1 MSFKLTDEE
10 KNLFIQNGLDLD
22 GVLGGLCFSDRSEAE
37 VDFELREMID
47 SLKGVTPTSAS
58 DAENISKWQQK
69 GTIGAYEFAK
79 MNTFVDKD
87 GVEKWQP
94 KNTDVNESVQS
105 VNANNKYADT
115 PFEKFGNAWKNAGE
129 KAKLDKMFKPVEELA
144 NKADRF
150 AANAAKNWTYRQ
162 ILAGQHDVTGR
173 DGKIGFWEAMGKNY
187 STATVLPFVGG
198 YLEGAQKEWITEIA
212 EKIDNDTPLTWQEE
226 LIYETLVNKVKEERT
241 RGYSIMGGIGDSLL
255 PSLIRFGGE
264 MALAGGVL
272 KGVGLMNKAAKAN
285 GIRGKFVE
293 GLKDMGKLGAAG
305 VVLNPSEIYSAYQ
318 ARDFENKMRLTPE
331 GEMLFAQSQE
341 APATTLIKSLA
352 DVALSFACEGSGKS
366 LSALG
371 QGAGKVG
378 GYVVAKLSDPVNQY
392 LAKNKNLR
400 NVIETVYPKIL
411 DMAQKAKKI
420 GDGVNAKT
428 AFLADKV
435 RFDGFLEEIGEEKL
449 EDFLSTALGLQKENP
464 TFDDLLQSLGG
475 SPDEWAILCGT
486 VALQGGAL
494 SLTSRVL
501 QKHLGNVG
509 MTDAEIEEVVN
520 TLSETEKKSLV
531 KNMLDKGIID
541 ANTAEKIQSSEF
553 WEDAKQKLHK
563 EFLAQGSDEQKAKLA
578 AELFSFMGA
587 FKAEYGGVSD
597 EEAFAE
603 LGTVKTEEYRNKEIS
618 DAVAERA
625 RTKREF
631 AENFKNANYLADFLD
646 AENISQSE
654 YENLS
659 DEEKR
664 DFALAKAM
672 EIYDAEHQGLKN
684 ERLPQDNE
692 QTVLTGRVEYN
703 EEQEN
708 QAPQKPLTEAQVDN
722 LARELAEFD
731 ESGETIGAFLSV
743 LEDDINTDNI
753 EILKNAIQGI
763 SSGADLI
770 NFINSK
776 TQNKVYNQSA
786 MYKSPLDNF
795 NDFYNQVFEKEAVSK
810 QNKSKVEK
818 SYFEY
823 KNNQVY
829 LRIKHDA
836 INHGDKKHR
845 LSAEEWKNVLE
856 NILNIENA
864 AISNKQYSND
874 NVALIKV
881 ATPNGKY
888 GVSIQFANGTNQ
900 ISTIFKSTDKGIDS
914 WIKKGS
920 ANSSTSEPLTSRD
933 NSHTVAV
940 VGQNPNDIIAY
951 IKEQL
956 NPSRQD
962 VYRTQNI
969 QDNFGQ
975 SVEELQEMFSED
987 IKNILAENEINS
999 DEFEIEDVRL
1009 YGSYTTGKNKDTS
1022 DLDVIVQYKGSMKED
1037 TAFNL
1042 LNDAKLTITDV
1053 NGIERKIDINP
1064 INSRLS
1070 GSIDEH
1076 IERMQEIDGAY
1087 FQSAVTA
1094 GAETSAEISDAQKEW
1109 QEKGPDSKYFKKW
1122 FGDSKVVDENGK
1134 PLVVYHGSLWNFEQF
1149 EKSDEFD
1156 FSFSPKFAYEYA
1168 AQKSFEQALDLSPVL
1183 YSVYLKA
1190 ENPFDFR
1197 DEKSVNELLKKIGD
1211 KEINFWGNKYSHEQF
1226 KDLIM
1231 GLSYENTVK
1240 NQEVFDKAE
1249 VGMAYSRYNEDVEE
1263 KMSSVADAKIVYK
1276 NKDYFVALD
1285 EIDEPRRSPFSSEPA
1300 GRVDR
1305 DDVYKQVE
1313 KLAKDIDFADEY
1325 IKKITLNTNL
1335 VKTTYEVGKGYVDEY
1350 TPYELTVRL
1359 RKVDN
1364 PKIAKKSAGY
1374 DNWSFFETTKIGDT
1388 YFLDFLKENG
1398 YDSYYKQEKEQLNIS
1413 VFNPEQIK
1421 SVDNRGTFDE
1431 GNANIYYQPAYHGSP
1446 AKFDKFDHDYIGS
1459 GEGAQVHGYGTY
1471 VAESKHIA
1479 DERYR
1484 KRLTNDDFNNEKY
1497 YYDNQ
1502 LIDDRNKKAILAT
1515 IVENGKDKVIS
1526 VREKSLEKYK
1536 YSDEE
1541 YQQKKEELAWV
1552 KTLDENKIEKKT
1564 DRGQLYE
1571 VEIPEDEE
1579 MLDEDLPFS
1588 EQPQKVQEAIKQI
1601 CEDYVDNN
1609 KLVDLNVI
1617 AYTNNTLEKYKNNLA
1632 YKEGRNIYGIIS
1644 EAFGGDKQASLLLN
1658 KYGIKGIKYNGQ
1670 TDGQCYVIF
1679 NPENIDITRTFY
1691 QEGISP
1697 KTSQKAKEVVNALKK
1712 IADGSE
1718 EETVEDLRNDLE
1730 QYGGTNDVTFVFGN
1744 DKKGIKHIA
1753 QKHGSKTLLKVFDT
1767 VVDGKVL
1774 RYVPNKK
1781 TVVLSKGDYEAV
1793 LSLDENGNK
1802 KTWLLS
1808 GWNTKEKSSDVS
1820 SEVSTQSTSTQ
1831 IKPTFSRQ
1839 DLGAEL
1845 NNSITNSDGD
1855 FNPKQSQKR
1864 TGYVFQEPAQ
1874 PNLFVENAAQNHN
1887 KGFVGIDLKGNRGLT
1902 DINRNLILIGTTGD
1916 ITTVLHESAHYFLNM
1931 LEELERVPD
1940 HSPKVDDVLFAIRK
1954 TLKNDGTPF
1963 TRSQHEK
1970 FAKGFEHYIYTGNAR
1985 SNIFKEIY
1993 EDIKNLLKN
2002 IYEFVQKG
2010 QYFTTGEGALTEEE
2024 MKNFNNV
2031 FDEIFKLENKT
2042 VKERVFAK
2050 VLALDEKE
2058 EEIRNKQEQELA
2070 EIWEIHNQTKEK
2082 LRQAKAASEDEKSI
2096 QDIRQDAIKY
2106 ADKKEN
2112 AKWKEYN
2119 EDRKNVAYS
2128 ILSAATD
2135 MSVAEIKRKLHSRYK
2150 KTREDI
2156 ELKLREVGDKLAA
2169 SGLFEDVKVKEYFGS
2184 IDFSEVGASQQLVN
2198 MARDAIE
2205 NDVNL
2210 DSPLNQDIN
2219 RVLNQFEYLK
2229 KKAEKTKGHQNA
2241 LILEA
2246 MFDML
2251 SDVTNMSSMPS
2262 MFVED
2267 LGKTVM
2273 SFAEKNEETLDRRT
2287 KRAGNEDVFRRY
2299 ILKKLKDVKL
2309 YSKED
2314 KRAVRLSTAHAL
2326 YAQVATATNASTTE
2340 RLLRKIN
2347 NAMIEDIEMR
2357 KKSIIAKEIARQLRV
2372 NSKIVTTKT
2381 RVQRGLYDWKT
2392 NSVWQALAE
2401 INKMNRSEL
2410 EANLDKLLTPAAR
2423 ALVNVEDG
2431 MHEQNV
2437 SDNDNKAVDF
2447 SFENKLKKKFITYKL
2462 SKNLSD
2468 VDSAL
2473 MLDLLSDIIE
2483 FKNVA
2488 RTAKSEKEQ
2497 TERLQ
2502 KYELKNDL
2510 AERILNAPKAV
2521 KFLIKHWLGRS
2532 RSLQNWDTFLRV
2544 CFGEDAVEK
2553 YSILD
2558 EETEKVRYE
2567 HRILAEFWSKTAAIY
2582 GKKRTWALKRWLF
2595 DPNGFADLQKLF
2607 REYGSADNTWYV
2619 TETLYNRLTKEAESM
2634 EIALNKAQIITMY
2647 AWSQNGLLHKRL
2659 INQFGEGTLN
2669 VLFGKLSEEDKKF
2682 AWLLIDTCSSL
2693 RGDINE
2699 VMTRSQGLAM
2709 VPEENYF
2716 PSIVK
2721 RQGDAIQTAGIINSR
2736 VGNPSATHLR
2746 SRSEYI
2752 AMRPISPIAIVSSH
2766 VDKMSAYVCVSE
2778 KAAFVSEIFGAPR
2791 LATAFENAF
2800 DEQMKDFKGK
2810 EKPTKEKTTD
2820 GKKLY
2825 EMLAAQLAASTY
2837 FKYTQAVKTMDDGA
2851 RKLVNNFLTQA
2862 IALKPKIALSQVL
2875 SVVNYADGNDITIMA
2890 WAKNFLHCMSHPLE
2904 TIKFMKRDEFLQER
2918 FKGSLQNETMQSILT
2933 EFDKWNNVKTFF
2945 MSNTRFGDM
2954 FAIMF
2959 GGKAYVDHLIKNGVS
2974 EEEAF
2979 RRFRRK
2985 TNESQQSSLPSTLS
2999 NFQRTRNANAASAL
3013 MLAFTN
3019 TPTQYERKFI
3029 EGVAELCRDG
3039 GNKKKA
3045 IKNIVLYRIVS
3056 PLLFDFALQGLG
3068 LWLIVGWLGGDDDKG
3083 KVAGMSALN
3092 ALMCGNCGAY
3102 GYLGIFWRLMWMT
3115 ISSGV
3120 LGKYQSSR
3128 AANYSIIGDAVNE
3141 IGKLVKD
3148 VIDGEIKTEHLISS
3162 AALTLSLGGV
3172 PAPAIAN
3179 SVNGLVDISQGD
3191 FAIGLH
3197 EFLGWGRGV
3206 TREAFE

>member
-10 KNLFIQNGLDLD
+10 KNLFIQNGFDMDRVGNWIDMQYFD
-22 GVLGGLCFSDRSEAE
+22 GKSEAE

-94 KNTDVNESVQS
+94 KNTDVDKNVQP
-105 VNANNKYADT
+105 VGNNKYADT

-129 KAKLDKMFKPVEELA
+129 KAKLDKMFKPVGELA

-264 MALAGGVL
+264 MALVGGVL

-449 EDFLSTALGLQKENP
+449 EDLLSTALGLQKENP

-520 TLSETEKKSLV
+520 ALSETEKKSLV

-603 LGTVKTEEYRNKEIS
+603 LGTVKTEEYRNKEIA

-631 AENFKNANYLADFLD
+631 AENFKNADYLADFLD

-672 EIYDAEHQGLKN
+672 EIYDAEHQGLEN

-708 QAPQKPLTEAQVDN
+708 QAPQKPLTDAQIDN

-795 NDFYNQVFEKEAVSK
+795 NDFYNQVFEKEAASK
-810 QNKSKVEK
+810 QNNSKIEK

-823 KNNQVY
+823 KTENVD
-829 LRIKHDA
+829 LRIPHDTVVHVE
-836 INHGDKKHR
+836 NGHG
-845 LSAEEWKNVLE
+845 LQLNEWADFFN
-856 NILNIENA
+856 NISTPTDI
-864 AISNKQYSND
+864 AISNKPRYDGSPLLLKYNINGKTYGAVIEFFENKKPILTTVFSDTEKKVSDWIKENSHSQAKNTSSVTAKGMLLSND
-874 NVALIKV
+874 YN
-881 ATPNGKY
+881 
-888 GVSIQFANGTNQ
+888 SIL
-900 ISTIFKSTDKGIDS
+900 SYFKNK
-914 WIKKGS
+914 
-920 ANSSTSEPLTSRD
+920 
-933 NSHTVAV
+933 
-940 VGQNPNDIIAY
+940 
-951 IKEQL
+951 L

-1037 TAFNL
+1037 TAFNI

-1076 IERMQEIDGAY
+1076 IERMHEIDG
-1087 FQSAVTA
+1087 T
-1094 GAETSAEISDAQKEW
+1094 
-1109 QEKGPDSKYFKKW
+1109 
-1122 FGDSKVVDENGK
+1122 
-1134 PLVVYHGSLWNFEQF
+1134 
-1149 EKSDEFD
+1149 
-1156 FSFSPKFAYEYA
+1156 
-1168 AQKSFEQALDLSPVL
+1168 
-1183 YSVYLKA
+1183 
-1190 ENPFDFR
+1190 
-1197 DEKSVNELLKKIGD
+1197 
-1211 KEINFWGNKYSHEQF
+1211 
-1226 KDLIM
+1226 
-1231 GLSYENTVK
+1231 
-1240 NQEVFDKAE
+1240 
-1249 VGMAYSRYNEDVEE
+1249 
-1263 KMSSVADAKIVYK
+1263 
-1276 NKDYFVALD
+1276 
-1285 EIDEPRRSPFSSEPA
+1285 
-1300 GRVDR
+1300 
-1305 DDVYKQVE
+1305 
-1313 KLAKDIDFADEY
+1313 
-1325 IKKITLNTNL
+1325 
-1335 VKTTYEVGKGYVDEY
+1335 
-1350 TPYELTVRL
+1350 
-1359 RKVDN
+1359 
-1364 PKIAKKSAGY
+1364 
-1374 DNWSFFETTKIGDT
+1374 
-1388 YFLDFLKENG
+1388 
-1398 YDSYYKQEKEQLNIS
+1398 
-1413 VFNPEQIK
+1413 
-1421 SVDNRGTFDE
+1421 
-1431 GNANIYYQPAYHGSP
+1431 YYQSAYHGSP

-1459 GEGAQVHGYGTY
+1459 GEGAQIHGYGTY
-1471 VAESKHIA
+1471 VAESKHVA

-1484 KRLTNDDFNNEKY
+1484 ERLVENKSAIEVGGDVYYANDNGSWSSQDGEEYWDSDTYYGYVLDVFNRTEDKEKSIKWLQDDLDEVLADKQEFVEENGLDGKLLEINS
-1497 YYDNQ
+1497 DNGFVNDGGEEYFDTIDEYLQ
-1502 LIDDRNKKAILAT
+1502 RELRDYDDRISTYMRA
-1515 IVENGKDKVIS
+1515 VEVLKENDIKM
-1526 VREKSLEKYK
+1526 
-1536 YSDEE
+1536 
-1541 YQQKKEELAWV
+1541 YQ
-1552 KTLDENKIEKKT
+1552 
-1564 DRGQLYE
+1564 GQLYE

-1588 EQPQKVQEAIKQI
+1588 EQPQKVQ
-1601 CEDYVDNN
+1601 D
-1609 KLVDLNVI
+1609 
-1617 AYTNNTLEKYKNNLA
+1617 
-1632 YKEGRNIYGIIS
+1632 
-1644 EAFGGDKQASLLLN
+1644 AFGEMIKADQNGQLILLDSDMDESETPITSLSIGEIVSENPNGKKIYDRISSTIADVYGVDYAEADKLASELLN
-1658 KYGIKGIKYNGQ
+1658 RYGIKGIKYDGQ
-1670 TDGQCYVIF
+1670 IDGQCYVIF

-1691 QEGISP
+1691 QEGVNQNDNNSVSKYSNYEDLVADYSGTFEDVPNDYDINVLDAALKDLGIDKDHP
-1697 KTSQKAKEVVNALKK
+1697 QKIETPNGNVLVTDKTIEHIIDRKDDKTRYKSINKMFATLKNPTFVNVSENGGMYYFKIFKTNDGTKNQTVVVRTNELGEVVETTYPTKRDNNYFEKLK
-1712 IADGSE
+1712 IG
-1718 EETVEDLRNDLE
+1718 
-1730 QYGGTNDVTFVFGN
+1730 
-1744 DKKGIKHIA
+1744 
-1753 QKHGSKTLLKVFDT
+1753 
-1767 VVDGKVL
+1767 
-1774 RYVPNKK
+1774 K
-1781 TVVLSKGDYEAV
+1781 TVYDVKNQRRKGD
-1793 LSLDENGNK
+1793 N
-1802 KTWLLS
+1802 
-1808 GWNTKEKSSDVS
+1808 NTAPV
-1820 SEVSTQSTSTQ
+1820 
-1831 IKPTFSRQ
+1831 
-1839 DLGAEL
+1839 
-1845 NNSITNSDGD
+1845 NNSIANNSTN
-1855 FNPKQSQKR
+1855 NKPKR

-1874 PNLFVENAAQNHN
+1874 PNLFVENASQNHN

-1931 LEELERVPD
+1931 LEELERVPG

-2082 LRQAKAASEDEKSI
+2082 LRQAKTASEDEKSI

-2169 SGLFEDVKVKEYFGS
+2169 SGLFEDAKVKEYFGS
-2184 IDFSEVGASQQLVN
+2184 IDFSEVGASQQLVD
-2198 MARDAIE
+2198 MARSAIE

-2287 KRAGNEDVFRRY
+2287 KRAGNKDVFRRY

-2502 KYELKNDL
+2502 KYNFRNNL
-2510 AERILNAPKAV
+2510 AERILSNPDKLKRV
-2521 KFLIKHWLGRS
+2521 IKYLFEHDSNL
-2532 RSLQNWDTFLRV
+2532 NWNTILRV
-2544 CFGEDAVEK
+2544 CFGEDAVDK
-2553 YSILD
+2553 YSID
-2558 EETEKVRYE
+2558 NEETEKIRYE
-2567 HRILAEFWSKTAAIY
+2567 YRKLADFYQKACAIY
-2582 GKKRTWALKRWLF
+2582 GIKKQNFWKRMFF
-2595 DPNGFADLQKLF
+2595 DPNGIGELQKLF
-2607 REYGSADNTWYV
+2607 REYEKSDNTYYV
-2619 TETLYNRLTKEAESM
+2619 TETLYNRLTKEAETPK
-2634 EIALNKAQIITMY
+2634 IALDKAQIITMF
-2647 AWSQNGLLHKRL
+2647 AWSKNELLNKRM
-2659 INQFGEGTLN
+2659 INQFGED
-2669 VLFGKLSEEDKKF
+2669 VLDMLFNKLSEEDKKF
-2682 AWLLIDTCSSL
+2682 AWLLIDTCEGL
-2693 RGDINE
+2693 YDDINE
-2699 VMTRSQGLAM
+2699 VMIRSQGLALPRM
-2709 VPEENYF
+2709 ENYI

-2721 RQGDAIQTAGIINSR
+2721 RQGEAIQTAGLINSR
-2736 VGNPSATHLR
+2736 IGKPSAIKNR
-2746 SRSEYI
+2746 VQSQYV
-2752 AMRPISPIAIVSSH
+2752 AMKPVNPISIVARHIDTMSS
-2766 VDKMSAYVCVSE
+2766 YICVSE
-2778 KAAFVSEIFGAPR
+2778 KAAFVSEIFGSPH

-2800 DEQMKDFKGK
+2800 DEQMKNYKGQ
-2810 EKPTKEKTTD
+2810 EKPTKEKTYD
-2820 GKKLY
+2820 GKKIFDL
-2825 EMLAAQLAASTY
+2825 LSAQIAASTY
-2837 FKYTQAVKTMDDGA
+2837 FKYSQSVKTMNENT
-2851 RKLVNNFLTQA
+2851 KKWINNWIVSS
-2862 IALKPKIALSQVL
+2862 IALSPKIALGQVM
-2875 SVVNYADGNDITIMA
+2875 SCVNYADGNDITILD
-2890 WAKNFLHCMSHPLE
+2890 WAKNFLHCMTNPKE
-2904 TIKFMKRDEFLQER
+2904 TIEFMSRDEFLQAR
-2918 FKGSLQNETMQSILT
+2918 FKGNLQNETMKALLSG
-2933 EFDKWNNVKTFF
+2933 FDKWNSVKTFF
-2945 MSNTRFGDM
+2945 TSNIRFGDM

-2959 GGKAYVDHLIKNGVS
+2959 GGKAYIDHLIKNGVS

-2985 TNESQQSSLPSTLS
+2985 TNEAQQSTLPSTLS
-2999 NFQRTRNANAASAL
+2999 NFQRTKDANAVSAIC
-3013 MLAFTN
+3013 LAFTN
-3019 TPTQYERKFI
+3019 TPHQYERKFI
-3029 EGVAELCRDG
+3029 EGVAELCRD
-3039 GNKKKA
+3039 NNDKKTA
-3045 IKNIVLYRIVS
+3045 IKNVILYRVVS
-3056 PLLFDFALQGLG
+3056 PLLFEFALQSLG
-3068 LWLIVGWLGGDDDKG
+3068 IWLIIGALGGDDDKG
-3083 KVAGMSALN
+3083 KVAGISALN
-3092 ALMCGNCGAY
+3092 ALMLGNYGAY
-3102 GYLGIFWRLMWMT
+3102 GMLGVSLKVGTNILTNALSDKPFRTSASLPLV
-3115 ISSGV
+3115 SSV
-3120 LGKYQSSR
+3120 EREIWQLVNDIKK
-3128 AANYSIIGDAVNE
+3128 GD
-3141 IGKLVKD
+3141 L
-3148 VIDGEIKTEHLISS
+3148 KTEHLISS
-3162 AALTLSLGGV
+3162 AALAIGVGSGV
-3172 PAPAIAN
+3172 PAQKMVNMLDGVGDIA
-3179 SVNGLVDISQGD
+3179 QGD
-3191 FAIGLH
+3191 FAVGLH
-3197 EFLGWGRGV
+3197 KALGWGDGV
-3206 TREAFE
+3206 SREAFE

>member
-1 MSFKLTDEE
+1 MSFELTDEE
-10 KNLFIQNGLDLD
+10 KNLFIQNGFDRDRVCNWIDMQYFD
-22 GVLGGLCFSDRSEAE
+22 GKSEAE

-87 GVEKWQP
+87 GVTKWQP
-94 KNTDVNESVQS
+94 KNTDINESVQP
-105 VNANNKYADT
+105 V
-115 PFEKFGNAWKNAGE
+115 GNNAGE
-129 KAKLDKMFKPVEELA
+129 KANLDTMFKPVKELA
-144 NKADRF
+144 DKANRF

-226 LIYETLVNKVKEERT
+226 LVYETLVNKVKEERT

-264 MALAGGVL
+264 MALSGGVL

-285 GIRGKFVE
+285 GIRGKFFE

-318 ARDFENKMRLTPE
+318 ARDFDNKMRLTPE

-366 LSALG
+366 ISAFG

-449 EDFLSTALGLQKENP
+449 ENFLSTALGLQKENP

-475 SPDEWAILCGT
+475 SGDEWAILCGT

-509 MTDAEIEEVVN
+509 MTDTEIEEVVN

-553 WEDAKQKLHK
+553 WEDAKQKLYE
-563 EFLAQGSDEQKAKLA
+563 EFSAQGSDEQKAKLA

-603 LGTVKTEEYRNKEIS
+603 LGTVKTEDYRNKEIS

-631 AENFKNANYLADFLD
+631 AENFKNSNYLADFLD

-672 EIYDAEHQGLKN
+672 EIYDAEHQGLEN
-684 ERLPQDNE
+684 ERLPQDSE
-692 QTVLTGRVEYN
+692 PTVLTGRVEYN
-703 EEQEN
+703 EEEEN
-708 QAPQKPLTEAQVDN
+708 QAPQKPLTDAQIDN

-743 LEDDINTDNI
+743 LENDTNTDNI
-753 EILKNAIQGI
+753 EILKNAIQSI
-763 SSGADLI
+763 PASADLI

-810 QNKSKVEK
+810 KNKSKVEK

-823 KNNQVY
+823 KTENVD
-829 LRIKHDA
+829 LRIPHDTVVHVE
-836 INHGDKKHR
+836 NGHG
-845 LSAEEWKNVLE
+845 LQLNEWADFFN
-856 NILNIENA
+856 NISTPTDI
-864 AISNKQYSND
+864 AISNKPRYDGSPLLLKYNINGKTYGAVIEFFENKKPILTTVFSDTEKKVSDWIKENSHSQAKNTSSVTAKGMLLSND
-874 NVALIKV
+874 YN
-881 ATPNGKY
+881 
-888 GVSIQFANGTNQ
+888 SIL
-900 ISTIFKSTDKGIDS
+900 SYFKNK
-914 WIKKGS
+914 
-920 ANSSTSEPLTSRD
+920 
-933 NSHTVAV
+933 
-940 VGQNPNDIIAY
+940 
-951 IKEQL
+951 L
-956 NPSRQD
+956 NPSEQ
-962 VYRTQNI
+962 T
-969 QDNFGQ
+969 
-975 SVEELQEMFSED
+975 
-987 IKNILAENEINS
+987 KIL
-999 DEFEIEDVRL
+999 
-1009 YGSYTTGKNKDTS
+1009 Y
-1022 DLDVIVQYKGSMKED
+1022 
-1037 TAFNL
+1037 
-1042 LNDAKLTITDV
+1042 
-1053 NGIERKIDINP
+1053 
-1064 INSRLS
+1064 
-1070 GSIDEH
+1070 
-1076 IERMQEIDGAY
+1076 
-1087 FQSAVTA
+1087 QSAATA

-1109 QEKGPDSKYFKKW
+1109 QEKGTGSKYFKKW
-1122 FGDSKVVDENGK
+1122 FGDSKVVDENGQ
-1134 PLVVYHGSLWNFEQF
+1134 PLVVYHGSPSHDITAFDSDKTLYGEISKGFNFF
-1149 EKSDEFD
+1149 
-1156 FSFSPKFAYEYA
+1156 
-1168 AQKSFEQALDLSPVL
+1168 
-1183 YSVYLKA
+1183 
-1190 ENPFDFR
+1190 
-1197 DEKSVNELLKKIGD
+1197 
-1211 KEINFWGNKYSHEQF
+1211 
-1226 KDLIM
+1226 
-1231 GLSYENTVK
+1231 
-1240 NQEVFDKAE
+1240 
-1249 VGMAYSRYNEDVEE
+1249 
-1263 KMSSVADAKIVYK
+1263 
-1276 NKDYFVALD
+1276 
-1285 EIDEPRRSPFSSEPA
+1285 
-1300 GRVDR
+1300 
-1305 DDVYKQVE
+1305 
-1313 KLAKDIDFADEY
+1313 
-1325 IKKITLNTNL
+1325 TN
-1335 VKTTYEVGKGYVDEY
+1335 
-1350 TPYELTVRL
+1350 
-1359 RKVDN
+1359 
-1364 PKIAKKSAGY
+1364 KKSAYQNSADDYANFAG
-1374 DNWSFFETTKIGDT
+1374 T
-1388 YFLDFLKENG
+1388 NG
-1398 YDSYYKQEKEQLNIS
+1398 YRRNGKVYETYLKIQKPLHIKYTSNGMSLYNGDKRYSTPVEYYDTNYKEIKEKYNNGDYDGIIIENTDKNDDDSIIYLVPNS
-1413 VFNPEQIK
+1413 EQIK
-1421 SVDNRGTFDE
+1421 SVNNRGTFDE
-1431 GNANIYYQPAYHGSP
+1431 SNPNIYFQSEIIEPVPESENNNYKNFVQKVFDKKLTTKDKSRPYIIGKTPDKLKEAGISNNDISIGYKVIEKAFGEKNDDHKLNKDTLEKVYEALYSPIAIIKAETNKNETNNNRYSVILDLKNNGDYVLVGIDSDKRIDKNVVNDIRSVHSRKSFFPLIEKAFNENRIRKIKKSKIKDLLLTNQSDSISDGVTSLINSISQKYEKTNIFYQTAYHGSP
-1446 AKFDKFDHDYIGS
+1446 AKFDQFDLDYIGS

-1484 KRLTNDDFNNEKY
+1484 KRLVSTEETILYNGESPKYIEFKSGMNNIQLLDAILYRGKEGVINHLEKSKSFGE
-1497 YYDNQ
+1497 DTKE
-1502 LIDDRNKKAILAT
+1502 LIDY
-1515 IVENGKDKVIS
+1515 V
-1526 VREKSLEKYK
+1526 KSIDETKLEKK
-1536 YSDEE
+1536 H
-1541 YQQKKEELAWV
+1541 
-1552 KTLDENKIEKKT
+1552 N
-1564 DRGQLYE
+1564 GQLYE
-1571 VEIPEDEE
+1571 VEIPEDDE
-1579 MLDEDLPFS
+1579 MLDEDKPLN
-1588 EQPQKVQEAIKQI
+1588 EQPDKVKKAILEYYKSRPNDYIIPEDINSLSQQRGKQFYR
-1601 CEDYVDNN
+1601 DV
-1609 KLVDLNVI
+1609 
-1617 AYTNNTLEKYKNNLA
+1617 AFQLERENSLA
-1632 YKEGRNIYGIIS
+1632 YRMANGLNTDIDENFNPEKE
-1644 EAFGGDKQASLLLN
+1644 ASLLLN
-1658 KYGIKGIKYNGQ
+1658 SLGIKGIKYDGR

-1697 KTSQKAKEVVNALKK
+1697 KTSQKAKEVVNALRK

-1718 EETVEDLRNDLE
+1718 EETVKDLRNDLE

-1774 RYVPNKK
+1774 RYVPGKK

-1845 NNSITNSDGD
+1845 NNSITNSDGG
-1855 FNPKQSQKR
+1855 FNLEQSQKR
-1864 TGYVFQEPAQ
+1864 TGYVFQGPAQ

-1931 LEELERVPD
+1931 LEELERVPG
-1940 HSPKVDDVLFAIRK
+1940 HSPKVDDALFAIRK

-1985 SNIFKEIY
+1985 NNLFKEIY

-2070 EIWEIHNQTKEK
+2070 EIWEIHNQKKEK
-2082 LRQAKAASEDEKSI
+2082 LRQEKAASEDEKSI

-2135 MSVAEIKRKLHSRYK
+2135 MPVAEIKRKLHSRYK

-2169 SGLFEDVKVKEYFGS
+2169 SGLFEDAKVKEYFGS
-2184 IDFSEVGASQQLVN
+2184 IDFSEVDASQQLAD

-2229 KKAEKTKGHQNA
+2229 KKAEKAKGHQNT
-2241 LILEA
+2241 LILES

-2287 KRAGNEDVFRRY
+2287 KRAGNKDVFRRY

-2437 SDNDNKAVDF
+2437 SDKDNKAVDF

-2462 SKNLSD
+2462 SKNLAD

-2510 AERILNAPKAV
+2510 AERILNAPNAV
-2521 KFLIKHWLGRS
+2521 KILIQRWFGRS

-2553 YSILD
+2553 YSMLD

-2567 HRILAEFWSKTAAIY
+2567 HRILVEFWSKTAAIY

-2595 DPNGFADLQKLF
+2595 DPNGFADVQKLF
-2607 REYGSADNTWYV
+2607 REYESADNTWGVY
-2619 TETLYNRLTKEAESM
+2619 ETLYNPTTKEP
-2634 EIALNKAQIITMY
+2634 EIMDIELNRAQIITMY
-2647 AWSQNGLLHKRL
+2647 AWDQNGLLHKRL
-2659 INQFGEGTLN
+2659 INQFGEDTLN
-2669 VLFGKLSEEDKKF
+2669 FLFGKLSEEDKKF

-2699 VMTRSQGLAM
+2699 VMIRSQGLTM
-2709 VPEENYF
+2709 VPEENYI

-2721 RQGDAIQTAGIINSR
+2721 RQGDAIQAAGIINSR

-2752 AMRPISPIAIVSSH
+2752 AMRPINPLAIVTSH

-2800 DEQMKDFKGK
+2800 DEQMKDFKEK

-2837 FKYTQAVKTMDDGA
+2837 FKYTQAVKTMDDVG
-2851 RKLVNNFLTQA
+2851 RKVINNYLTQA
-2862 IALKPKIALSQVL
+2862 IALKPKIGLSQIL
-2875 SVVNYADGNDITIMA
+2875 SVINYADGNDITIMA
-2890 WAKNFLHCMSHPLE
+2890 WTKNFLHCMSHPLE

-2918 FKGSLQNETMQSILT
+2918 FKGPLQNETMKSILT
-2933 EFDKWNNVKTFF
+2933 EFDKWNNIKTFF
-2945 MSNTRFGDM
+2945 TSNVRFADM

-2959 GGKAYVDHLIKNGVS
+2959 GGKAYIDHLMKNGVS

-2985 TNESQQSSLPSTLS
+2985 TNESQQSTLPSTLS
-2999 NFQRTRNANAASAL
+2999 NFQRTKEANGASAL
-3013 MLAFTN
+3013 VLAFTN

-3029 EGVAELCRDG
+3029 EGVAELFREG
-3039 GNKKKA
+3039 GDKKTA
-3045 IKNIVLYRIVS
+3045 IKKILLYRIVS
-3056 PLLFDFALQGLG
+3056 PLLFDFILQGLG
-3068 LWLIVGWLGGDDDKG
+3068 LWLLWGWFTGDDDKG
-3083 KVAGMSALN
+3083 RLAGKAALSAIL
-3092 ALMCGNCGAY
+3092 CGNSGAY
-3102 GYLGIFWRLMWMT
+3102 GLLGRGWLL
-3115 ISSGV
+3115 GV
-3120 LGKYQSSR
+3120 MVVINTLYGDRWSSR
-3128 AANYSIIGDAVNE
+3128 AANYPILGDAVYK
-3141 IGKLVKD
+3141 IGKLLEGIIDGDIETAD
-3148 VIDGEIKTEHLISS
+3148 VIAS
-3162 AALTLSLGGV
+3162 AALALSFLSV
-3172 PAPAIAN
+3172 PAPAIVN
-3179 SVNGLVDISQGD
+3179 SINGLVDISQGD

>member
-47 SLKGVTPTSAS
+47 SLKGITPTAAS

-94 KNTDVNESVQS
+94 KNTDVDKSVQP

-115 PFEKFGNAWKNAGE
+115 PSEKFGNAWKSVEGLAD
-129 KAKLDKMFKPVEELA
+129 KA
-144 NKADRF
+144 NRF

-509 MTDAEIEEVVN
+509 MTDADIEEVVS

-553 WEDAKQKLHK
+553 WEDAKQKLHE

-603 LGTVKTEEYRNKEIS
+603 LGTVKTEDYRNKEIS

-631 AENFKNANYLADFLD
+631 AENFKNSNYLADFLD

-672 EIYDAEHQGLKN
+672 EIYDAEHQGLEN
-684 ERLPQDNE
+684 ERLPQNSE

-703 EEQEN
+703 EEEEN
-708 QAPQKPLTEAQVDN
+708 QAPQKPLTDAQIDN

-743 LEDDINTDNI
+743 LENDTNTDNI

-763 SSGADLI
+763 PTSADLI

-786 MYKSPLDNF
+786 MMQNINP
-795 NDFYNQVFEKEAVSK
+795 NQKVDVVDLSSQS
-810 QNKSKVEK
+810 QNV
-818 SYFEY
+818 
-823 KNNQVY
+823 
-829 LRIKHDA
+829 I
-836 INHGDKKHR
+836 DKKSL
-845 LSAEEWKNVLE
+845 LSY
-856 NILNIENA
+856 I
-864 AISNKQYSND
+864 
-874 NVALIKV
+874 
-881 ATPNGKY
+881 
-888 GVSIQFANGTNQ
+888 
-900 ISTIFKSTDKGIDS
+900 
-914 WIKKGS
+914 
-920 ANSSTSEPLTSRD
+920 NSL
-933 NSHTVAV
+933 
-940 VGQNPNDIIAY
+940 VGQNGITTKDKKAILNFIQKSYRIDKNGKGFNINVPRHIVYSSLKDNRAERSIVVNNIVDL
-951 IKEQL
+951 IK
-956 NPSRQD
+956 
-962 VYRTQNI
+962 
-969 QDNFGQ
+969 Q
-975 SVEELQEMFSED
+975 SVMIEVEKNTKKSEKPYVD
-987 IKNILAENEINS
+987 EYYRFYVPVRINS
-999 DEFEIEDVRL
+999 DIYTIRL
-1009 YGSYTTGKNKDTS
+1009 VAENQNKNNLFNIVKPS
-1022 DLDVIVQYKGSMKED
+1022 VYDVIIDKKRTSPKVTNAPVLRSPNNSINHSQQNASTEQITIKDMLSNVED
-1037 TAFNL
+1037 A
-1042 LNDAKLTITDV
+1042 
-1053 NGIERKIDINP
+1053 
-1064 INSRLS
+1064 
-1070 GSIDEH
+1070 
-1076 IERMQEIDGAY
+1076 DGNIY

-1109 QEKGPDSKYFKKW
+1109 QEKGTDSKYFKKW
-1122 FGDSKVVDENGK
+1122 FGDSKVVDENGQ
-1134 PLVVYHGSLWNFEQF
+1134 PLVVYHGTNA
-1149 EKSDEFD
+1149 DFD
-1156 FSFSPKFAYEYA
+1156 TFDYDKIGTNGTSEGVGFYFTDDIET
-1168 AQKSFEQALDLSPVL
+1168 
-1183 YSVYLKA
+1183 A
-1190 ENPFDFR
+1190 EGYKKQNG
-1197 DEKSVNELLKKIGD
+1197 SLKKCYVSIQKPLGHD
-1211 KEINFWGNKYSHEQF
+1211 THF
-1226 KDLIM
+1226 
-1231 GLSYENTVK
+1231 LSYEDVK
-1240 NQEVFDKAE
+1240 NIIQKTAELQSEEYEEDLKDSFVSNYADTYSMDFEYAVEATADMIYSEDKNDTDILGE
-1249 VGMAYSRYNEDVEE
+1249 IAYSAGSEFANKAVKLVTGYDGVITNGYNNE
-1263 KMSSVADAKIVYK
+1263 
-1276 NKDYFVALD
+1276 
-1285 EIDEPRRSPFSSEPA
+1285 
-1300 GRVDR
+1300 
-1305 DDVYKQVE
+1305 
-1313 KLAKDIDFADEY
+1313 
-1325 IKKITLNTNL
+1325 
-1335 VKTTYEVGKGYVDEY
+1335 GKGGGNFYIPF
-1350 TPYELTVRL
+1350 T
-1359 RKVDN
+1359 
-1364 PKIAKKSAGY
+1364 S
-1374 DNWSFFETTKIGDT
+1374 
-1388 YFLDFLKENG
+1388 
-1398 YDSYYKQEKEQLNIS
+1398 
-1413 VFNPEQIK
+1413 EQIK
-1421 SVDNRGTFDE
+1421 SVDNLGTFDE
-1431 GNANIYYQPAYHGSP
+1431 GNANIYYQTEVNQKDDNAASRYSNYEDLVSDYSSTIEDVPNDYNINVLDDALKDLGI
-1446 AKFDKFDHDYIGS
+1446 DKDHPQKIETPNGNVLVTDKTI
-1459 GEGAQVHGYGTY
+1459 E
-1471 VAESKHIA
+1471 HII
-1479 DERYR
+1479 DRKDDKTRYR
-1484 KRLTNDDFNNEKY
+1484 SINKMFATLKNPTFVNVSENGGMYYFKIFKTNDGTKNQTVVVRTNE
-1497 YYDNQ
+1497 
-1502 LIDDRNKKAILAT
+1502 LGEV
-1515 IVENGKDKVIS
+1515 VETTYPTK
-1526 VREKSLEKYK
+1526 R
-1536 YSDEE
+1536 
-1541 YQQKKEELAWV
+1541 
-1552 KTLDENKIEKKT
+1552 
-1564 DRGQLYE
+1564 
-1571 VEIPEDEE
+1571 
-1579 MLDEDLPFS
+1579 
-1588 EQPQKVQEAIKQI
+1588 
-1601 CEDYVDNN
+1601 DNN
-1609 KLVDLNVI
+1609 YFKKL
-1617 AYTNNTLEKYKNNLA
+1617 
-1632 YKEGRNIYGIIS
+1632 
-1644 EAFGGDKQASLLLN
+1644 
-1658 KYGIKGIKYNGQ
+1658 
-1670 TDGQCYVIF
+1670 
-1679 NPENIDITRTFY
+1679 
-1691 QEGISP
+1691 
-1697 KTSQKAKEVVNALKK
+1697 K
-1712 IADGSE
+1712 IG
-1718 EETVEDLRNDLE
+1718 
-1730 QYGGTNDVTFVFGN
+1730 
-1744 DKKGIKHIA
+1744 
-1753 QKHGSKTLLKVFDT
+1753 
-1767 VVDGKVL
+1767 
-1774 RYVPNKK
+1774 K
-1781 TVVLSKGDYEAV
+1781 TVYDIKNQRRKGDY
-1793 LSLDENGNK
+1793 
-1802 KTWLLS
+1802 
-1808 GWNTKEKSSDVS
+1808 NTAPV
-1820 SEVSTQSTSTQ
+1820 
-1831 IKPTFSRQ
+1831 
-1839 DLGAEL
+1839 
-1845 NNSITNSDGD
+1845 NNSITNNFAND
-1855 FNPKQSQKR
+1855 NPER

-1916 ITTVLHESAHYFLNM
+1916 VTTVLHESAHYFLNM

-1940 HSPKVDDVLFAIRK
+1940 HSPKVDDALFAIRK

-2058 EEIRNKQEQELA
+2058 EEIRNRQEQELA
-2070 EIWEIHNQTKEK
+2070 EIWEIHNQKKEK
-2082 LRQAKAASEDEKSI
+2082 LRQEKAASEDEKSI

-2156 ELKLREVGDKLAA
+2156 ELKLREVGDQLAA
-2169 SGLFEDVKVKEYFGS
+2169 SGLFEDAKVKEYFGS
-2184 IDFSEVGASQQLVN
+2184 IDFSEVGASQQLAD
-2198 MARDAIE
+2198 MARSAIE

-2287 KRAGNEDVFRRY
+2287 KRAGNKDVFRRY

-2372 NSKIVTTKT
+2372 NSKIITTKT

-2437 SDNDNKAVDF
+2437 SDKDNKAVDF

-2462 SKNLSD
+2462 SKNLAD

-2607 REYGSADNTWYV
+2607 REYESADNTWYV

-2800 DEQMKDFKGK
+2800 DEQMKDFEGK

-2820 GKKLY
+2820 GKEVY

>member
-10 KNLFIQNGLDLD
+10 KNLFIQNGFDMDRVGNWIDMQYFD
-22 GVLGGLCFSDRSEAE
+22 GKSEAE

-94 KNTDVNESVQS
+94 KNTDVDKNVQP
-105 VNANNKYADT
+105 VGNNKYADT

-129 KAKLDKMFKPVEELA
+129 KAKLDKMFKPVGELA

-272 KGVGLMNKAAKAN
+272 KGVGLMNKAAKAG

-341 APATTLIKSLA
+341 APATTLVKSLA

-371 QGAGKVG
+371 QGGRKVG

-664 DFALAKAM
+664 DFAIAKAM
-672 EIYDAEHQGLKN
+672 EIYDAEHQGLEN

-743 LEDDINTDNI
+743 LEDDINTDNV

-770 NFINSK
+770 DFINSK

-786 MYKSPLDNF
+786 MKRSEFNNFDNF
-795 NDFYNQVFEKEAVSK
+795 YNDVINNKNKNTDKKQFNAPTADGLNIRVPHDTVLHSEKEHTLTSNEWKDLLSNIDNIESAV
-810 QNKSKVEK
+810 KSHQKPRYSGIPVLLKIKTNNGCYGVVLEIFKKNNPIITTAFTDVESEIDNWIKVE
-818 SYFEY
+818 
-823 KNNQVY
+823 
-829 LRIKHDA
+829 A
-836 INHGDKKHR
+836 I
-845 LSAEEWKNVLE
+845 
-856 NILNIENA
+856 
-864 AISNKQYSND
+864 
-874 NVALIKV
+874 
-881 ATPNGKY
+881 PNGTETTFSDTRLNNIITHY
-888 GVSIQFANGTNQ
+888 APN
-900 ISTIFKSTDKGIDS
+900 FKPKT
-914 WIKKGS
+914 
-920 ANSSTSEPLTSRD
+920 
-933 NSHTVAV
+933 
-940 VGQNPNDIIAY
+940 Y
-951 IKEQL
+951 
-956 NPSRQD
+956 
-962 VYRTQNI
+962 
-969 QDNFGQ
+969 
-975 SVEELQEMFSED
+975 
-987 IKNILAENEINS
+987 NET
-999 DEFEIEDVRL
+999 L
-1009 YGSYTTGKNKDTS
+1009 Y
-1022 DLDVIVQYKGSMKED
+1022 
-1037 TAFNL
+1037 
-1042 LNDAKLTITDV
+1042 
-1053 NGIERKIDINP
+1053 
-1064 INSRLS
+1064 
-1070 GSIDEH
+1070 
-1076 IERMQEIDGAY
+1076 
-1087 FQSAVTA
+1087 QSAVTA

-1109 QEKGPDSKYFKKW
+1109 QEKGTDSKYFKKW
-1122 FGDSKVVDENGK
+1122 FGDSKVVDKNGQ
-1134 PLVVYHGSLWNFEQF
+1134 PLVAYHGTESNEAFSVFETN
-1149 EKSDEFD
+1149 SPDGTPAIY
-1156 FSFSPKFAYEYA
+1156 FSSNKKVANSYSGNLPIYE
-1168 AQKSFEQALDLSPVL
+1168 
-1183 YSVYLKA
+1183 VYLKM
-1190 ENPFDFR
+1190 ENPLEVDAQ
-1197 DEKSVNELLKKIGD
+1197 G
-1211 KEINFWGNKYSHEQF
+1211 KE
-1226 KDLIM
+1226 
-1231 GLSYENTVK
+1231 
-1240 NQEVFDKAE
+1240 
-1249 VGMAYSRYNEDVEE
+1249 YN
-1263 KMSSVADAKIVYK
+1263 
-1276 NKDYFVALD
+1276 
-1285 EIDEPRRSPFSSEPA
+1285 
-1300 GRVDR
+1300 
-1305 DDVYKQVE
+1305 
-1313 KLAKDIDFADEY
+1313 DFAAEMRSNIDY
-1325 IKKITLNTNL
+1325 AS
-1335 VKTTYEVGKGYVDEY
+1335 
-1350 TPYELTVRL
+1350 R
-1359 RKVDN
+1359 
-1364 PKIAKKSAGY
+1364 
-1374 DNWSFFETTKIGDT
+1374 
-1388 YFLDFLKENG
+1388 NG
-1398 YDSYYKQEKEQLNIS
+1398 YDGVIVKNIRDDWSQEKGGKVATTYV
-1413 VFNPEQIK
+1413 VFSPEQIK
-1421 SVDNRGTFDE
+1421 SVDNQGTFDE
-1431 GNANIYYQPAYHGSP
+1431 SNPNIYYQPAYHGSP

-1484 KRLTNDDFNNEKY
+1484 ERLVENKSAIEVGGDVYYANDNGSWSSQDGEEYWDSDTYYGYVLDVFNRTEDKEKSIKWLQDDLDEVLADKQEFVEENGLDGKLLEINS
-1497 YYDNQ
+1497 DNGFVNDGGEEYFDTIDEYLQ
-1502 LIDDRNKKAILAT
+1502 RELRDYDDRISTYMRA
-1515 IVENGKDKVIS
+1515 VEVLKENDIKM
-1526 VREKSLEKYK
+1526 
-1536 YSDEE
+1536 
-1541 YQQKKEELAWV
+1541 YQ
-1552 KTLDENKIEKKT
+1552 
-1564 DRGQLYE
+1564 GQLYE

-1588 EQPQKVQEAIKQI
+1588 EQPQKVQEAFGEVIKADQNGQLI
-1601 CEDYVDNN
+1601 LLDSDRDESETPITSLSVGEIVSKNPNGKKIYDRISSTIADVYGVDYAEAD
-1609 KLVDLNVI
+1609 KL
-1617 AYTNNTLEKYKNNLA
+1617 A
-1632 YKEGRNIYGIIS
+1632 S
-1644 EAFGGDKQASLLLN
+1644 ELLN
-1658 KYGIKGIKYNGQ
+1658 RYGIKGIKYDGQ
-1670 TDGQCYVIF
+1670 IDGQCYVIF

-1718 EETVEDLRNDLE
+1718 EETVKDLRNDLE

-1753 QKHGSKTLLKVFDT
+1753 QKHGAKTLLKVFDT

-1781 TVVLSKGDYEAV
+1781 TVVLSKSDYEAV

-1808 GWNTKEKSSDVS
+1808 GWNTKEKSSGVS
-1820 SEVSTQSTSTQ
+1820 REVGTQSTSTQ

-1874 PNLFVENAAQNHN
+1874 PNLFVENAAQNHD

-1916 ITTVLHESAHYFLNM
+1916 VTTVLHESAHYFLNM

-1985 SNIFKEIY
+1985 NNIFKEIY

-2070 EIWEIHNQTKEK
+2070 EIWEIHNQKKEK
-2082 LRQAKAASEDEKSI
+2082 LRQEKAASEDEKSI

-2169 SGLFEDVKVKEYFGS
+2169 SGLFEDAKVKEYFGS

-2287 KRAGNEDVFRRY
+2287 KRAGNKDVFRRY

-2372 NSKIVTTKT
+2372 NSKIITTKT

-2437 SDNDNKAVDF
+2437 SDKDNKAVDF

-2462 SKNLSD
+2462 SKNLAD

-2521 KFLIKHWLGRS
+2521 KFLIKHWFGRS

-2607 REYGSADNTWYV
+2607 REYESADNTWYV

-2634 EIALNKAQIITMY
+2634 TIGLNKAQIITMY

-2669 VLFGKLSEEDKKF
+2669 MLFGKLSEEDKKF

-2736 VGNPSATHLR
+2736 VGNPSANHLR

-2800 DEQMKDFKGK
+2800 DEQMKDFEGK

-2851 RKLVNNFLTQA
+2851 KKLVNNFLTQA

-2959 GGKAYVDHLIKNGVS
+2959 GGKAYINHLIKNGVS

-3029 EGVAELCRDG
+3029 EGVAELCRNG

-3083 KVAGMSALN
+3083 KIAGMSALN

-3102 GYLGIFWRLMWMT
+3102 GYLGIFWRLMWMA

-3162 AALTLSLGGV
+3162 TALALSLGGV